1 MAQPENRV
9 LSDIVHLVTSNL
21 FKHLLSLITAFIRPK
36 WLSPEHFGIW
46 SLLNT
51 VIGYMAYF
59 DLGLR
64 SAMRYEIPKHRDAP
78 EKLAIIQGTS
88 FWAMLTMVFILSLAT
103 TVFIFVVDVNE
114 MMRNCVLIVIFTVI
128 LGVYFEQRFNEMRG
142 YQEFQLISKMVY
154 LRFSISSI
162 LTLVLIYFWDIYG
175 AFAAVAISVLMSNIF
190 LRLYGTQMRYLHFD
204 WGQCKY
210 LIRLGFPIMM
220 MAITEVVLRMTDK
233 WVVVVYLGTREL
245 GYYGIAAMILGPLL
259 SIPGVS
265 RDVTESLLMK
275 EFSYNN
281 ANSRARIVER
291 YLATPLLQTCCLTM
305 PLLIGIA
312 FFAVPAFIHLFLPQ
326 YVAGIQSTQILL
338 IGCFFMAVTFPIRG
352 IVIANGWQKQVAFLT
367 LLPIIFSLFM
377 NIYLVKLGFGI
388 EGVALGSS
396 LSFVFLAILLHTFI
410 LFRLRT
416 DLKYSIKKLMVSSIA
431 FPLMCGLIFIIE
443 YQFPIDQYTHW
454 FIQGIDYDV
463 DLLVDQ
469 VIKCSLFLLAY
480 GFLPLLLWKMGAF
493 SIKSETIEV

>member
-1 MAQPENRV
+1 MSKPENRV
-9 LSDIVHLVTSNL
+9 LSDITHLVTSNL
-21 FKHLLSLITAFIRPK
+21 FKHVLSLVTAFIRPK

-51 VIGYMAYF
+51 MIGYMAYF

-64 SAMRYEIPKHRDAP
+64 SAMRYEIPKNRDDSK
-78 EKLAIIQGTS
+78 KLAIIQGTS
-88 FWAMLTMVFILSLAT
+88 FWAMLILVLVLSLLT
-103 TVFIFVVDVNE
+103 IVYVFVADIDE
-114 MMRNCVLIVIFTVI
+114 TMRNCVLIVVAIVI
-128 LGVYFEQRFNEMRG
+128 LSVYFEQRFNEMRG

-154 LRFSISSI
+154 LRFSVNSI

-175 AFAAVAISVLMSNIF
+175 AFIAVAMSILMSNIF
-190 LRLYGTQMRYLHFD
+190 LRLYGTQIRYIHFD
-204 WGQCKY
+204 WGQCKH
-210 LIRLGFPIMM
+210 LIRLGFPIMI

-275 EFSYNN
+275 EFSHNN
-281 ANSRARIVER
+281 ADSRARIVER

-305 PLLIGIA
+305 PILIGIA

-338 IGCFFMAVTFPIRG
+338 IGSFFMAVTFPIRG

-367 LLPIIFSLFM
+367 LLPIVFSLLM

-388 EGVALGSS
+388 DGVALGSS
-396 LSFVFLAILLHTFI
+396 LSFVFLAILLNAFV
-410 LFRLRT
+410 LFHLRT

-443 YQFPIDQYTHW
+443 YRLPIDQYTHW
-454 FIQGIDYDV
+454 FIQGIDYDI

-469 VIKCSLFLLAY
+469 MIKCSLFLLAY

-493 SIKSETIEV
+493 SIKSETINV

>member
-1 MAQPENRV
+1 MEKPENRV
-9 LSDIVHLVTSNL
+9 LSDITHLVSSNL

-78 EKLAIIQGTS
+78 EELAIIQGTS
-88 FWAMLTMVFILSLAT
+88 FWAMLTMVLILSLAT
-103 TVFIFVVDVNE
+103 TVFIFVVDIDE
-114 MMRNCVLIVIFTVI
+114 TMRNCILIVIATVI

-154 LRFSISSI
+154 LRFSVSSI
-162 LTLVLIYFWDIYG
+162 LTLVLIYFWGIYG
-175 AFAAVAISVLMSNIF
+175 AFAAVAISILMSNIF
-190 LRLYGTQMRYLHFD
+190 LRLHGTQVSYLHFN
-204 WGQCKY
+204 WGQCRH

-233 WVVVVYLGTREL
+233 WVVAIYLGTREL

-275 EFSYNN
+275 EFSHND
-281 ANSRARIVER
+281 ADSRARIVER

-305 PLLIGIA
+305 PILIGIA

-338 IGCFFMAVTFPIRG
+338 IGSFFMAVTFPIRG
-352 IVIANGWQKQVAFLT
+352 IVIANGWQKKVAFLT
-367 LLPIIFSLFM
+367 LLPIILSLFI
-377 NIYLVKLGFGI
+377 NIYLVKLDYGI
-388 EGVALGSS
+388 EGVAFGSS
-396 LSFVFLAILLHTFI
+396 LAFVFLAILLNTFV
-410 LFRLRT
+410 LFRLRS
-416 DLKYSIKKLMVSSIA
+416 DLKYSIKKLFVSTLA

-443 YQFPIDQYTHW
+443 YKFPIDLYTHW
-454 FIQGIDYDV
+454 VIQGIDYDI
-463 DLLVDQ
+463 DLLLDQ
-469 VIKCSLFLLAY
+469 VIKCSVFLLSYAI
-480 GFLPLLLWKMGAF
+480 LPLLLWRRGAF
-493 SIKSETIEV
+493 SIKSKKL